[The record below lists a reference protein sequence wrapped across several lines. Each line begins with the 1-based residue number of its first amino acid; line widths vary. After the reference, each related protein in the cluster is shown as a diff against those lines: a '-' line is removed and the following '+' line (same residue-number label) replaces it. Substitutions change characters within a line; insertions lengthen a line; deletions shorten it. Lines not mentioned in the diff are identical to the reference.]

1 MNVEIGGH
9 YSRLRRISDDSPESF
24 GAECRRKEI
33 MNRFT
38 RVGSALLFL
47 TFISIGGGV
56 VRADPIADFYANRL
70 VTIVVGA
77 DTGGT
82 YDLYARTIA
91 RHLGKYIPGSPK
103 VIVETTPGA
112 GGYNAAMRVLG
123 VAPQD
128 GTVIGALGSSALP
141 YQPLLDP
148 NAPKFEP
155 LRINWLGSVAGYNVM
170 MLVRSDVPV
179 YSVDDLRKRETVM
192 ATIAAGQLNSV
203 IVAAVN
209 AALGTKIKG
218 IRGHIGMPPAMLA
231 VENGEVEGY
240 PTAPI
245 DALKRRHAKQIA
257 DGKLRL
263 LLQFGP
269 APSKEFGDVPYALDL
284 AATPADRSMLDVAQ
298 GPLGVGYAYMLGP
311 GVPQDRAAVLRS
323 AFEATLRDAEF
334 LAEANKQV
342 LSVAP
347 ISGQDIHARLVKAY
361 DTPPAVLAPI
371 RAAFGK

>member
-1 MNVEIGGH
+1 MLVR
-9 YSRLRRISDDSPESF
+9 SML
-24 GAECRRKEI
+24 A
-33 MNRFT
+33 
-38 RVGSALLFL
+38 ALLAL
-47 TFISIGGGV
+47 AMSGA
-56 VRADPIADFYANRL
+56 RADPVADFYAKNL

-77 DTGGT
+77 DSGGT

-91 RHLGKYIPGSPK
+91 RHIGKYIPGSPK
-103 VIVETTPGA
+103 VVVQTTPGA
-112 GGYNAAMRVLG
+112 GGYVGAMRVLAVG
-123 VAPQD
+123 PRD
-128 GTVIGALGSSALP
+128 GTMIGALGSSALP

-148 NAPKFEP
+148 NAPKFDA
-155 LRINWLGSVAGYNVM
+155 LNINWIGSVAGYNVL

-209 AALGTKIKG
+209 AALGTRIKG

-231 VENGEVEGY
+231 LESGEVEGY
-240 PTAPI
+240 PTAPV

-257 DGKLRL
+257 DGSFRL

-269 APSKEFGDVPYALDL
+269 APSKEFPDVPYALDL
-284 AATPADRSMLDVAQ
+284 AKTPADRSLLEVAQ

-311 GVPQDRAAVLRS
+311 GVPQDRATALRA
-323 AFEATLRDAEF
+323 AFEATLRDQDF

-342 LSVAP
+342 LTVAP
-347 ISGQDIHARLVKAY
+347 ISGQDIQARLVKAY
-361 DTPPAVLAPI
+361 ETSPDILAPI

>member
-1 MNVEIGGH
+1 
-9 YSRLRRISDDSPESF
+9 
-24 GAECRRKEI
+24 
-33 MNRFT
+33 MNRLA
-38 RVGSALLFL
+38 RAGLALLFL
-47 TFISIGGGV
+47 SSVLIRVGA
-56 VRADPIADFYANRL
+56 VRADPISDFYSKRL

-91 RHLGKYIPGSPK
+91 RHLGKHIPGSPK

-112 GGYNAAMRVLG
+112 GGYIGAMRVLG

-128 GTVIGALGSSALP
+128 GTVVGALGSSALP

-148 NAPKFEP
+148 NAPKFDP
-155 LRINWLGSVAGYNVM
+155 LHINWIGSVAGYNVM

-179 YSVDDLRKRETVM
+179 YSVDDLRTHETLM

-231 VENGEVEGY
+231 VENGEIDGY

-269 APSKEFGDVPYALDL
+269 APSKELGNVPYALDF
-284 AATPADRSMLDVAQ
+284 AKTPADRNMLDVAQ
-298 GPLGVGYAYMLGP
+298 GPLGVGYGYFLGS
-311 GVPQDRAAVLRS
+311 GVPQDRAAVLRT
-323 AFEATLRDAEF
+323 AFEATLRDADF

-342 LSVAP
+342 LSIAP
-347 ISGQDIHARLVKAY
+347 ISGEDIHARLVKAY
-361 DTPPAVLAPI
+361 DTPSDILAPI

>member
-1 MNVEIGGH
+1 MLARSMLAALIVVTIG
-9 YSRLRRISDDSPESF
+9 D
-24 GAECRRKEI
+24 A
-33 MNRFT
+33 
-38 RVGSALLFL
+38 
-47 TFISIGGGV
+47 
-56 VRADPIADFYANRL
+56 RADPVADFYAKNL

-77 DTGGT
+77 DSGGT

-91 RHLGKYIPGSPK
+91 RHIGKYIPGSPK
-103 VIVETTPGA
+103 VVVQTTPGA
-112 GGYNAAMRVLG
+112 GGYVGAMRVLG
-123 VAPQD
+123 VGPRD
-128 GTVIGALGSSALP
+128 GTMIGALGSSALP
-141 YQPLLDP
+141 FQPLLDP
-148 NAPKFEP
+148 NAPKFDA
-155 LRINWLGSVAGYNVM
+155 LHINWIGSVAGYNVL

-231 VENGEVEGY
+231 LESGEVEGY
-240 PTAPI
+240 PTAPV
-245 DALKRRHAKQIA
+245 DALKRRHSKQIA
-257 DGKLRL
+257 DGTFRL

-269 APSKEFGDVPYALDL
+269 APSKEFPDVPYALDL
-284 AATPADRSMLDVAQ
+284 AKTAADRSLLEVAQ

-311 GVPQDRAAVLRS
+311 GVPRDRSTALRA
-323 AFEATLRDAEF
+323 AFEATLRDQDF

-342 LSVAP
+342 LTVAP
-347 ISGQDIHARLVKAY
+347 ISGQDIQSRLAKAY
-361 DTPPAVLAPI
+361 DTSPAILAPI